1 MEGLSTSTDSS
12 PLAENQSK
20 TGNQRTPT
28 SVMDLRIDVNSPPVE
43 YDSQDPSPA
52 DSKSKRSRRRRK
64 PKARGNQIEPVSSP
78 QRNYHINNNKG
89 SYNNNNNSNN
99 SLDQTT
105 FRPAIIGW
113 RSSKP
118 RSSHHNSN
126 STRYN
131 TNNNISNQNR
141 NNNNKNKDW
150 KHPSPRFNKYM
161 KSPACPASVG
171 FPTSKKQHDAPMKK
185 RDLYFALHVE
195 RVGIALAPGNES
207 NDSSPSH
214 QQKAVARVTLTNF
227 ESEIVLDTFVVIPVP
242 VTDFFETGIRPEH
255 VQANASPPATPT
267 SGATDA
273 GTVTAADTQEASR
286 SFSAVRA
293 RVERMLRGKI
303 LIGYDLEEGLK
314 SLGLSHPTTD
324 MRECSSYFPT
334 LSSSSLEAL
343 EELSRA
349 ELNRWS
355 VKASKA
361 RVAKDIPSNEA
372 VVFANNDPSI
382 SRKPVLVCVTTMDL
396 YKKHRNEWETA
407 LIARGRE
414 RERQQ
419 QEHLLKVSQQRKLEQ
434 HQTQHQLPRFGE
446 GSSLLSIHCESVRTG
461 ISGVNKTLAR
471 VTIVDGRSRNIL
483 MDDFCQIPLPVTD
496 FCDTGITPFDI
507 QVPSPMSASSAKP
520 LSVIRAHVEQFLRGS
535 LLVGYKVEEDLKAL
549 GISHPWTQIR
559 DTAFFPPFLHTRT
572 VGGST
577 SVVTVRSP
585 DELSAEFLGQP
596 LRPMGDR
603 ARPVDLCQ
611 STLGLYDT
619 FRVQ

>member
-255 VQANASPPATPT
+255 VQANASPPVTPT

-273 GTVTAADTQEASR
+273 ATVTAADTQEASR

-303 LIGYDLEEGLK
+303 LIG
-314 SLGLSHPTTD
+314 
-324 MRECSSYFPT
+324 
-334 LSSSSLEAL
+334 
-343 EELSRA
+343 
-349 ELNRWS
+349 
-355 VKASKA
+355 
-361 RVAKDIPSNEA
+361 
-372 VVFANNDPSI
+372 
-382 SRKPVLVCVTTMDL
+382 
-396 YKKHRNEWETA
+396 
-407 LIARGRE
+407 
-414 RERQQ
+414 
-419 QEHLLKVSQQRKLEQ
+419 
-434 HQTQHQLPRFGE
+434 
-446 GSSLLSIHCESVRTG
+446 
-461 ISGVNKTLAR
+461 
-471 VTIVDGRSRNIL
+471 
-483 MDDFCQIPLPVTD
+483 
-496 FCDTGITPFDI
+496 
-507 QVPSPMSASSAKP
+507 
-520 LSVIRAHVEQFLRGS
+520 
-535 LLVGYKVEEDLKAL
+535 
-549 GISHPWTQIR
+549 
-559 DTAFFPPFLHTRT
+559 
-572 VGGST
+572 
-577 SVVTVRSP
+577 
-585 DELSAEFLGQP
+585 
-596 LRPMGDR
+596 
-603 ARPVDLCQ
+603 
-611 STLGLYDT
+611 
-619 FRVQ
+619 